1 MQATFNVYRKEPGPN
16 SKPGR
21 STYNVEVAEDATV
34 MDALLK
40 IRDEQDPGLGFRGSC
55 LRGYCGDCTVR
66 VNGKAAFACTAKVA
80 AIAKKGP
87 AELTVEPIRNM
98 PVVKDLIQ
106 DWDAFLWNKIEAV
119 NKPWLVPNGSA
130 AAGEE
135 QISDTVMAK
144 VRQAMS
150 CFYCGLCD
158 EGCTVLPV
166 DFKFVGPA
174 ALTKAS
180 RFLFDPRDH
189 AITERLQILERP
201 KGMWDCVHCFEA
213 SEHCPR
219 EIAPTERIIEMRD
232 VAFAHG
238 ITNDKVARHHGS
250 FAASVKRS
258 GWLDE
263 GRLAIESEGL
273 TNFKGLMKLLPTA
286 AKAVARGKAPIPF
299 LHHKRPG
306 SDKITRIFE
315 KAEANKEK

>member
-1 MQATFNVYRKEPGPN
+1 MQAKFSVYRKEPGQG

-21 STYNVEVAEDATV
+21 STYTVELPEDATV

-55 LRGYCGDCTVR
+55 LHGYCGDCTVR
-66 VNGKAAFACTAKVA
+66 VNGKAGFSCAVKVA
-80 AIAKKGP
+80 PLAAKGEIA
-87 AELTVEPIRNM
+87 VEPIRNM
-98 PVVKDLIQ
+98 PVVKDLIS
-106 DWDAFLWNKIEAV
+106 DWDAFLWDKIDV
-119 NKPWLVPNGSA
+119 TRPWMEPNGGSA
-130 AAGEE
+130 DGE
-135 QISDTVMAK
+135 QPIDDKVMAR

-166 DFKFVGPA
+166 DFKFIGPA

-189 AITERLQILERP
+189 ATEERLKILERP

-219 EIAPTERIIEMRD
+219 EIAPTERIMEMRD
-232 VAFAHG
+232 EAFRHG
-238 ITNDKVARHHGS
+238 ITNEAVARHHHS
-250 FAASVKRS
+250 FAASVKSS
-258 GWLDE
+258 GWVDE

-273 TNFKGLMKLLPTA
+273 TNIKGLMKLLPTA
-286 AKAVARGKAPIPF
+286 ARAVARGKAPIPF
-299 LHHKRPG
+299 WHHKRPG
-306 SDKITRIFE
+306 AEKIARIIE
-315 KAEANKEK
+315 KAEEKEK

>member
-1 MQATFNVYRKEPGPN
+1 MQATFSVYRKEPGSG

-21 STYNVEVAEDATV
+21 ASYTVELADDATV

-55 LRGYCGDCTVR
+55 NHGYCGDCTVR
-66 VNGKAAFACTAKVA
+66 VNGKAAFSCTAKVA
-80 AIAKKGP
+80 PLAKKGGEI
-87 AELTVEPIRNM
+87 AVEPIRNM
-98 PVVKDLIQ
+98 PVVKDLIS
-106 DWDAFLWNKIEAV
+106 DWDAFLWDKIDFV
-119 NKPWLVPNGSA
+119 QPWLEPNGANGAANSA
-130 AAGEE
+130 EE
-135 QISDTVMAK
+135 AIDDKVMAK

-189 AITERLQILERP
+189 SDKQRLQILERP

-219 EIAPTERIIEMRD
+219 EIAPTERIMEMRD
-232 VAFAHG
+232 EAFKHG
-238 ITNDKVARHHGS
+238 ITNEKVARHHHS
-250 FAASVKRS
+250 FRASVHRS
-258 GWLDE
+258 GWVDE

-273 TNFKGLMKLLPTA
+273 TNIQGLMKLLPTA

-306 SDKITRIFE
+306 ADRIARIIE
-315 KAEANKEK
+315 KAEKEK

>member
-1 MQATFNVYRKEPGPN
+1 MQASFSIYRKEPGEG

-21 STYNVEVAEDATV
+21 SNYTVELPEDATV

-40 IRDEQDPGLGFRGSC
+40 IRDEQDPTLGFRGSC
-55 LRGYCGDCTVR
+55 LRGYCGDCTTR
-66 VNGKAAFACTAKVA
+66 VNGKAIFTCTGKVA
-80 AIAKKGP
+80 EIAKKGP
-87 AELTVEPIRNM
+87 AEISVEPIRNM

-106 DWDAFLWNKIEAV
+106 DWDAFLWNKIDV
-119 NKPWLVPNGSA
+119 LKPWLEPNGA
-130 AAGEE
+130 ADGAEP
-135 QISDTVMAK
+135 QIPDAAMAK

-166 DFKFVGPA
+166 DFNFVGPA

-189 AITERLQILERP
+189 AIRDRLRILERP

-219 EIAPTERIIEMRD
+219 EIAPTERIMDMRD
-232 VAFAHG
+232 EAFRYG
-238 ITNDKVARHHGS
+238 ITNEKVARHHHS
-250 FAASVKRS
+250 FHASVKRT
-258 GWLDE
+258 GWVDE

-273 TNFKGLMKLLPTA
+273 TNFKGLMRLLPTA
-286 AKAVARGKAPIPF
+286 AKAMARRKAPIPY

-306 SDKITRIFE
+306 HDQITRIIE
-315 KAEANKEK
+315 KAETKEK

>member
-1 MQATFNVYRKEPGPN
+1 MQAKFSVYRKEPGQG

-21 STYNVEVAEDATV
+21 STYTVELADDATV

-40 IRDEQDPGLGFRGSC
+40 IRDEQDPTLGFRGSC
-55 LRGYCGDCTVR
+55 GHGYCADCTVR
-66 VNGKAAFACTAKVA
+66 VNGKAAFSCAAKVA
-80 AIAKKGP
+80 PLAAKGGEIA
-87 AELTVEPIRNM
+87 VEPIRNM
-98 PVVKDLIQ
+98 PVVKDLIS
-106 DWDAFLWNKIEAV
+106 DWDAFLWDKIDAI
-119 NKPWLVPNGSA
+119 KPWFEPNGA
-130 AAGEE
+130 TEDVE
-135 QISDTVMAK
+135 PQVDDKVMAR

-150 CFYCGLCD
+150 CNYCGLCD

-189 AITERLQILERP
+189 ARAERLQILERP

-219 EIAPTERIIEMRD
+219 EIAPTERIVEMRD
-232 VAFAHG
+232 EAFKHG
-238 ITNDKVARHHGS
+238 ITNDKVARHHLS

-273 TNFKGLMKLLPTA
+273 TNVPGLMKLLPTA
-286 AKAVARGKAPIPF
+286 AKAIARGKAPIPY
-299 LHHKRPG
+299 LHPKRPG
-306 SDKITRIFE
+306 ADKIARIIE
-315 KAEANKEK
+315 KAEAKEK

>member
-1 MQATFNVYRKEPGPN
+1 MQANFSVYRKEAGQG

-21 STYNVEVAEDATV
+21 STYTVELPEDATV

-55 LRGYCGDCTVR
+55 LHGYCGDCTVR
-66 VNGKAAFACTAKVA
+66 INGKAGFSCAVKVA
-80 AIAKKGP
+80 PLAAKGGEIA
-87 AELTVEPIRNM
+87 VEPIRNM

-106 DWDAFLWNKIEAV
+106 DWDAFLWNKIDV
-119 NKPWLVPNGSA
+119 TKPWLEPNGSA
-130 AAGEE
+130 ADGEE
-135 QISDTVMAK
+135 RIPDAAMAK

-189 AITERLQILERP
+189 ATKERLAILERP

-219 EIAPTERIIEMRD
+219 EIAPTERIVEMRD
-232 VAFAHG
+232 EAFRHG
-238 ITNDKVARHHGS
+238 ITNEKVARHHHS
-250 FAASVKRS
+250 FAASVRKS
-258 GWLDE
+258 GWVDE
-263 GRLAIESEGL
+263 GRLAIESEGM
-273 TNFKGLMKLLPTA
+273 TNFRGLMRLLPTA
-286 AKAVARGKAPIPF
+286 ARAVVRGKAPIPF

-306 SDKITRIFE
+306 ADQIARIIE
-315 KAEANKEK
+315 KAESKEK